1 MKYPDT
7 VILVNPVIGDAYG
20 SEKIGRQ
27 ETVKANVGQVT
38 GYTQADNS
46 ASITSDSIAYLDPT
60 NSYVL
65 EMVERLEGM
74 LLITSFGETQADA
87 WYRIETVNVG
97 KRGLLNN
104 QLDNVQVNLKKTT
117 PIVGVS

>member
-46 ASITSDSIAYLDPT
+46 AVISSDSTAYLDPT

-87 WYRIETVNVG
+87 WYRIETVSVG

-104 QLDNVQVNLKKTT
+104 KLDNVLVNLKKTT